1 MTGGAADFFEE
12 VTFSGH
18 KALLLDAQAFEMLLL
33 ALDLFLLKTELQQLF
48 LGGLDLEID
57 VLERT
62 SSGVSVHEFWGIF
75 EDE

>member
-1 MTGGAADFFEE
+1 
-12 VTFSGH
+12 
-18 KALLLDAQAFEMLLL
+18 MLLL

-62 SSGVSVHEFWGIF
+62 SSGVCVHEFWGIF